1 MSKGWAERRLG
12 RRERS
17 NPKNRRGGSMCGDGS
32 MCSEVKEGGGMR
44 KGCVDLRGNM
54 TLKLNLP
61 FFYGNSTALK
71 IQL

>member
-1 MSKGWAERRLG
+1 
-12 RRERS
+12 
-17 NPKNRRGGSMCGDGS
+17 MCGDGS